1 MYVYILSETNLFLIL
16 ASGEIN
22 GIGYWFIDKTFS
34 DMPTN
39 DDENLIECH
48 RKELIGEESAEMIL
62 FAIFLN
68 ITNIDQDLKR
78 EGFVIDQPPKGISF
92 SFPLNILENIF
103 DFWLELYKD
112 KNSWETCLGLL
123 KIKKRNLLNDLISS
137 GVLKGSAKEWAPII
151 QNLHTYRP
159 ESTRKQKK
167 INQPMWK

>member
-1 MYVYILSETNLFLIL
+1 LTGSNLFLIL

-22 GIGYWFIDKTFS
+22 GQGYWIIDTTLNES
-34 DMPTN
+34 PTI
-39 DDENLIECH
+39 DDKNLIECH
-48 RKELIGEESAEMIL
+48 RKELVGEESANNIL
-62 FAIFLN
+62 IAIFLN
-68 ITNIDQDLKR
+68 IKNIKDDLIK
-78 EGFVIDQPPKGISF
+78 EGFIIENPPQGISF

>member
-1 MYVYILSETNLFLIL
+1 MTGSNLFLIL

-22 GIGYWFIDKTFS
+22 GQGYWIIDTTFNES
-34 DMPTN
+34 PTI
-39 DDENLIECH
+39 DDKNLIECH
-48 RKELIGEESAEMIL
+48 RKELVGEESANNIL
-62 FAIFLN
+62 KAIFLN
-68 ITNIDQDLKR
+68 IKNIKDDLIK
-78 EGFVIDQPPKGISF
+78 EGFIIENPPKGISF

>member
-1 MYVYILSETNLFLIL
+1 MTGSNLFLIL

-22 GIGYWFIDKTFS
+22 GQGYWIIDTTLNES
-34 DMPTN
+34 PTI
-39 DDENLIECH
+39 DDKNLIECH
-48 RKELIGEESAEMIL
+48 RKELVGEESANNIL
-62 FAIFLN
+62 IAIFLN
-68 ITNIDQDLKR
+68 IKNIKDDLIK
-78 EGFVIDQPPKGISF
+78 EGFIIENPPKGISF